1 MADYDSL
8 MRQSPIPVYDE
19 AELPEGCKGL
29 YVETNA
35 AEVIL
40 IDKHLPT
47 TVEKTCI
54 LAEELGH
61 YHTSSGNIV
70 DQDKLTNRKQER
82 TARGWAYRKLVPLQS
97 IVDAHRAAIRNR
109 HELADRLQ
117 VTEEFLGHALE
128 WYRDKYGPY
137 VNVGGHTICF
147 EPLGV
152 LEMFE

>member
-1 MADYDSL
+1 MPDYESL

-19 AELPEGCKGL
+19 AELPDGCKGL

-40 IDKHLPT
+40 LDKHLST
-47 TVEKTCI
+47 TIEKTCI

-70 DQDKLTNRKQER
+70 DQGKLTHRKQER
-82 TARGWAYRKLVPLQS
+82 NARGWAYRKLVPLQA

-117 VTEEFLGHALE
+117 VTEEFLGRALE

-137 VNVGGHTICF
+137 VSIGGHTVCF

>member
-8 MRQSPIPVYDE
+8 IERSPIPVYDE

-29 YVETNA
+29 YVETNT

-70 DQDKLTNRKQER
+70 DQGKLVNRKQER
-82 TARGWAYRKLVPLQS
+82 NARGWAYRELVPLQA

-109 HELADRLQ
+109 HELADLLQ
-117 VTEEFLGHALE
+117 VTEDFLGHALE
-128 WYRDKYGPY
+128 WYRGKYGQF
-137 VNVGGHTICF
+137 VLVDGHTICF